1 MSRPANAWRPGRE
14 LDPRVAWLLMML
26 YPRAWRERYGA
37 EVLRLTRELIAA
49 GETTPVRAAINLAC
63 AAIAERCRVLGSSW
77 RPAMAVAAAALVA
90 VAGGLYAIGPARH
103 ASPASPVNRVRPV
116 SAAPAPAGLTGL
128 LCSFS
133 RPTSP
138 SAAPGRDTST
148 TITVA
153 GVVPA
158 GLVFTLVRPA
168 GSNRAA
174 IRRLLIPVTFALP
187 GRAASRECVE
197 LPARC
202 RIGTG
207 YAVNVTPGRPVV
219 RVTIK
224 PARCV
229 SR

>member
-1 MSRPANAWRPGRE
+1 MSRAANAWRPGRE

-77 RPAMAVAAAALVA
+77 RPAMAVAAVALVA
-90 VAGGLYAIGPARH
+90 VAGSLYAVGPARH
-103 ASPASPVNRVRPV
+103 ASPVSPARPV
-116 SAAPAPAGLTGL
+116 SAVPAPARLTRL

-133 RPTSP
+133 RSASP
-138 SAAPGRDTST
+138 SAAPGRDT

-153 GVVPA
+153 VVGPA
-158 GLVFTLVRPA
+158 GLVFTLIRPA

-174 IRRLLIPVTFALP
+174 TRQLLIPVTFALP
-187 GRAASRECVE
+187 GRGASRECVE

-202 RIGTG
+202 LIGTG
-207 YAVNVTPGRPVV
+207 YAVKVTPGRPVV

-224 PARCV
+224 PASCV